1 MRQLSSK
8 GISANPQMSLSAYQ
22 VPIAPVRREAIPLT
36 ASVIFRAEFDIE
48 TLYVWHCHIVEHEG
62 TEMMHSY
69 YVA

>member
-1 MRQLSSK
+1 
-8 GISANPQMSLSAYQ
+8 MSLSAYQ
-22 VPIAPVRREAIPLT
+22 VPIAPVRWEAIPLT

-62 TEMMHSY
+62 NEMMHSY